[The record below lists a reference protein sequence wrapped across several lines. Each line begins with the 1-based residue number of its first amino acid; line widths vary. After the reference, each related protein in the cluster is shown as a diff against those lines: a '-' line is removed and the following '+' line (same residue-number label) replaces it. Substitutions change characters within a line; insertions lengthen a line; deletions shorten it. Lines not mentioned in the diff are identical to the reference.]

1 MAQDPGKIYSP
12 KTERVIYHQNCI
24 GLINNN
30 ETTRAKANNSNTLVH
45 TLVTEL
51 DLKDYVQLHAK
62 IHCQTSHQ
70 DNIMHDPLVV
80 VLLTKYHVYKGL
92 NVFGDPGVAEILK

>member
-12 KTERVIYHQNCI
+12 KKERVISHQNCI

-51 DLKDYVQLHAK
+51 DLKDYVRIHAK